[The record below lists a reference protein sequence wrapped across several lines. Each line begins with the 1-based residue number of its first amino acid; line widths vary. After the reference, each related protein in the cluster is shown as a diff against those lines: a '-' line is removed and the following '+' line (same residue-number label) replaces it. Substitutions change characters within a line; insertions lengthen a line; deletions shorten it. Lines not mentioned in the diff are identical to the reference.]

1 MNFTFENQGSN
12 TFLVYAVGAQDSV
25 DSMSLG
31 MLTNN
36 KIPGIAQ
43 AVYTQMDASKF
54 IKYNVSAH
62 VPVSQFFSGPVNQK
76 RLIGVFKGIVDAML
90 SAEEYM
96 IDSNSIIM
104 DLDYIFADVS
114 TCETVLICVPVVEIE
129 NKAVDLSAFFKN
141 IMFSVQFDQTENCD
155 YVAKIMTYLN
165 STPNFSLTEFKDVL
179 FDIKKSGAAPVV
191 EASQP
196 IVEKPQPTP
205 APVAPATP
213 TAAPTVPVAPVAP
226 APVVA
231 NNKATVA
238 PIPQSQ
244 TSATPVAPPQVAPA
258 PMPTPAPVE
267 NQKKISMF
275 DLLMHYNKENAAAYK
290 AQKAAEKNANHVPM
304 PQKPAAPMQPK
315 AAPGGFA
322 VPGQA
327 APAPTPM
334 PQKPAAPVQPKAAP
348 GGFAVPGKAAPVPMP
363 QKSAAP
369 VQPKAAPGGFAIPGQ
384 PAPAPVPMPQKP
396 VAPVQPKA
404 APGRFAIPGQ
414 AAPAPVAQPIPQPV
428 APMPVAPVAQ
438 PATPVAPPSKPM
450 SFGDTTVLGG
460 PTASGGETTVLG
472 ATVDPPPQ
480 LPYLTRVKTN
490 ERINI
495 NVPFFKMGKERS
507 YADYCISDNPAISR
521 SHANIISRDGQ
532 YFVVDANSTNHTYVN
547 GTMIQSGVETQIN
560 HGDKIRLGNEE
571 FDFKLY

>member
-165 STPNFSLTEFKDVL
+165 STPNFSLTDFKDVL
-179 FDIKKSGAAPVV
+179 FDIDNPAKPSAAAAPQPVV
-191 EASQP
+191 AQ
-196 IVEKPQPTP
+196 PQPAPTP
-205 APVAPATP
+205 VAMPTAPVAAP
-213 TAAPTVPVAPVAP
+213 TAPVAPVAP
-226 APVVA
+226 R
-231 NNKATVA
+231 
-238 PIPQSQ
+238 
-244 TSATPVAPPQVAPA
+244 PA
-258 PMPTPAPVE
+258 PMPSAPIAQRAAVPPTTPVKPQPAPVQPMAKPVKPVNAPPAMKVPAPQAAPAPVQQE
-267 NQKKISMF
+267 QQSGEKMSW
-275 DLLMHYNKENAAAYK
+275 LYLMQHYNKENAAAYK
-290 AQKAAEKNANHVPM
+290 AQKNAKKGAA
-304 PQKPAAPMQPK
+304 PAAPVQPQ

-334 PQKPAAPVQPKAAP
+334 PQKPT
-348 GGFAVPGKAAPVPMP
+348 
-363 QKSAAP
+363 AP

-404 APGRFAIPGQ
+404 APGRFAVPGQ

-472 ATVDPPPQ
+472 ATVAPPPQ